1 MNHFKMLALGLLVGG
16 LFSTSALAS
25 SVLVLGDTP
34 KSDISSIVYIGDP
47 DPCADNACGTDE
59 PAVDEASNDDNAAL
73 VDSYG
78 MPTHMPVIMRPS
90 VDNGTP
96 EAPKDTA
103 AAKPADTAKP
113 DAAATPTAPA
123 TPAPTTPAPAAPAPV
138 APAPVAPAPVAP
150 APAAPTTPGAPDPSK
165 PM

>member
-16 LFSTSALAS
+16 LFSTTALAS

-34 KSDISSIVYIGDP
+34 KSDVSSIVYLGDP

-59 PAVDEASNDDNAAL
+59 PVVEEASNDGNAAL

-78 MPTHMPVIMRPS
+78 MPTHMPIIMRPS

-96 EAPKDTA
+96 EAPKETA

-113 DAAATPTAPA
+113 DAAATPAPAAPTPATPAPA
-123 TPAPTTPAPAAPAPV
+123 TPAPAQV

-150 APAAPTTPGAPDPSK
+150 TTPTAPDPSK

>member
-34 KSDISSIVYIGDP
+34 KSDVSSIVYIGDP

-59 PAVDEASNDDNAAL
+59 PMVEEASNDGNAAL

-78 MPTHMPVIMRPS
+78 MPTHMPIIMRPS
-90 VDNGTP
+90 VNDGTP
-96 EAPKDTA
+96 DAPKQTA
-103 AAKPADTAKP
+103 AAKPDTTPKP
-113 DAAATPTAPA
+113 DAASKTPAPA
-123 TPAPTTPAPAAPAPV
+123 TPAPVRPAPVAPIAPAPV
-138 APAPVAPAPVAP
+138 APSPPA
-150 APAAPTTPGAPDPSK
+150 GAPDPTK

>member
-34 KSDISSIVYIGDP
+34 KSDVSSIVYIGDP

-59 PAVDEASNDDNAAL
+59 PAVEEASNDGNAAL

-78 MPTHMPVIMRPS
+78 MPTHMPIIMRPS
-90 VDNGTP
+90 VDAGTP
-96 EAPKDTA
+96 EAPKTA
-103 AAKPADTAKP
+103 AAKPDSTPKP
-113 DAAATPTAPA
+113 DAASK
-123 TPAPTTPAPAAPAPV
+123 PTTAA
-138 APAPVAPAPVAP
+138 
-150 APAAPTTPGAPDPSK
+150 APAAPTPVTPAPITPTAAATPVETNKSA

>member
-34 KSDISSIVYIGDP
+34 KSDVSSIVYIGDP

-59 PAVDEASNDDNAAL
+59 PAVEDASNDGNAAL

-78 MPTHMPVIMRPS
+78 MPTHMPIIMRPS
-90 VDNGTP
+90 VDAGTP
-96 EAPKDTA
+96 EAPKTA
-103 AAKPADTAKP
+103 SAKPETTPKP
-113 DAAATPTAPA
+113 DAASK
-123 TPAPTTPAPAAPAPV
+123 PAAPAAATPVAATPVKPTPV
-138 APAPVAPAPVAP
+138 APTAPETPVA
-150 APAAPTTPGAPDPSK
+150 TNKSTP
-165 PM
+165 M

>member
-59 PAVDEASNDDNAAL
+59 PVVEEASNDGNAAL

-78 MPTHMPVIMRPS
+78 MPTHMPIIMRPS

-96 EAPKDTA
+96 AAPVETA
-103 AAKPADTAKP
+103 TAKP
-113 DAAATPTAPA
+113 TDTTKPEAAATPP
-123 TPAPTTPAPAAPAPV
+123 TPAPAAPTPATPAPATPEPV

-150 APAAPTTPGAPDPSK
+150 TTPNVPDPSK